1 MNRFSDEDIIAAIST
16 AVGSAGIGI
25 VRLSGQGC
33 IPLVDTLFKN
43 QAHKKLKDAPTQT
56 MVYGN
61 MVNPTTHQILDEVLV
76 SVMRGPHTY
85 TTQDVVEINGHGGAL
100 SMEAILN
107 TVLAAGA
114 RLAEPGEFTKRA
126 FLGGRIDLTQA
137 ESIMDIIGA
146 KTQRSLSLSLHQL
159 KGELSSRLSRIDGDL
174 ISLLSDMEAA
184 IDYPEYDIEE
194 KSTPQTR
201 EAIGDALTQVEA
213 LIASA
218 DSGKIY
224 REGIATAIIGSPNVG
239 KSSLLNGLIHQEK
252 AIVTDIPGTT
262 RDIVEEYIN
271 LEGIPFKIVDTA
283 GIRETEDTVEKIGVA
298 RSLGMIE
305 EASLI
310 LMMVD
315 VSRETS
321 EEEKTI
327 LKNLAHK
334 NVIFI
339 ANKMDLKQHPEFTP
353 MDNMVSIS
361 LKTNEGVADLKKKMV
376 DMVRGGN
383 EGEGNETIIAN
394 LRQRDLLME
403 AKKHLAN
410 AITTLDSGMPP
421 EIITIDIKN
430 ALDSIRYITGAAIG
444 DDIVDAIFSK
454 FCLGK

>member
-1 MNRFSDEDIIAAIST
+1 
-16 AVGSAGIGI
+16 
-25 VRLSGQGC
+25 
-33 IPLVDTLFKN
+33 
-43 QAHKKLKDAPTQT
+43 
-56 MVYGN
+56 
-61 MVNPTTHQILDEVLV
+61 
-76 SVMRGPHTY
+76 
-85 TTQDVVEINGHGGAL
+85 
-100 SMEAILN
+100 MEAILN

-339 ANKMDLKQHPEFTP
+339 H
-353 MDNMVSIS
+353 V
-361 LKTNEGVADLKKKMV
+361 
-376 DMVRGGN
+376 
-383 EGEGNETIIAN
+383 
-394 LRQRDLLME
+394 
-403 AKKHLAN
+403 KHLRRKK
-410 AITTLDSGMPP
+410 P
-421 EIITIDIKN
+421 
-430 ALDSIRYITGAAIG
+430 
-444 DDIVDAIFSK
+444 FSK
-454 FCLGK
+454 IWPIRMSSSSPIKWI